1 MKHFGFDLDNTLVD
15 YSKSCATYCIK
26 NGIPIMHTIGELR
39 SYLKPEKVDTENW
52 TMAQAWLYT
61 EGIEFATISDGAI
74 EFIDELS
81 DNGWKLSIHS
91 HKTQNIPLKF
101 GGTPLRINFINWF
114 NNSPLEQHFQIGN
127 NLFFY
132 DSLIEKLEG
141 ISNSNLS
148 HYVDDLPKVFES
160 SSYPRRL
167 KSFLFRNKAE
177 DLDWVTQIDN
187 FTEIEY
193 L

>member
-15 YSKSCATYCIK
+15 YSKSCAIYCIK
-26 NGIPIMHTIGELR
+26 NDIPPMQTIGELR
-39 SYLKPEKVDTENW
+39 SYFKPGKVDTEDW
-52 TMAQAWLYT
+52 TIAQAWLYT
-61 EGIEFATISDGAI
+61 EGLEFATIVDGAI
-74 EFIDELS
+74 EFIEKLS
-81 DNGWKLSIHS
+81 DDGWALSIHS
-91 HKTQNIPLKF
+91 HKSQSIPMKF
-101 GGTPLRINFINWF
+101 GGFSLRGVFINWF
-114 NNSPLEQHFQIGN
+114 DDSLLKLHFEIGKN
-127 NLFFY
+127 VFFY
-132 DSLIEKLEG
+132 ESLAEKLEG

-148 HYVDDLPKVFES
+148 HYIDDLPKVFES

-177 DLDWVTQIDN
+177 DLDWVTKIDN